1 MKNLNNILTNVTMI
15 KVIGDSDIKLESI
28 HFDSRTVKQNSLFV
42 ATIGTQVD
50 GHSFIQKAIDL
61 GATAVVCENLPDS
74 LQKDI
79 CYIKVKNSQTTLGL
93 LASAWYD
100 YPSQNLKLVGV
111 TGTNGKT
118 TIASIQF
125 ELFSQ
130 LGYHVGLLST
140 IENKIGKKVMASTHT
155 TPDSLSINKLLSHMV
170 EEGCSHCFM
179 EVSSHALDQGR
190 TAGLDFDGAIFTNL
204 THDHLDY
211 HIDFASYLKAKKVFF
226 DQLKNTAFALTNIDD
241 KNGMVMLQNCDAK
254 KCTYTITSIGDYKAR
269 IIENQITGLHLSID
283 NKDVWFRLT
292 GTFNA
297 YNLLAIYG
305 SAVELGEDADEVL
318 SVLSNIK
325 SVNGRF
331 DHIVSKNGIVAIIDY
346 AHTPDALLNVLK
358 TIKDI
363 KQANERIITV
373 VGAGGN
379 RDKSKRPEMAKIAAN
394 YSHQVILTSD
404 NPRFEDP
411 DAIIEDMKTG
421 LKESEMLQALAITNR
436 EEAIKTAFRMAQ
448 PKDFIL
454 IAGKGHETYQDVK
467 GVKHHF
473 DDKEIINNLFKTI

>member
-1 MKNLNNILTNVTMI
+1 MKNLNNILANISVLSITGNSNI
-15 KVIGDSDIKLESI
+15 QLESI
-28 HFDSRTVKQNSLFV
+28 HFDSRKIKGDSLFV
-42 ATIGTQVD
+42 ATSGTQVD
-50 GHSFIQKAIDL
+50 GHSYIQKAIEL
-61 GATAVVCENLPDS
+61 GATAIVCEKLPD
-74 LQKDI
+74 LQQENT
-79 CYIKVKNSQTTLGL
+79 CYIKVENSQTTLGL

-100 YPSQNLKLVGV
+100 YPSKNLKLVGV

-118 TIASIQF
+118 TIASIQY

-130 LGYHVGLLST
+130 LGYHTGLIST
-140 IENKIGKKVMASTHT
+140 IENKIGEETIISTHT
-155 TPDSLSINKLLSHMV
+155 TPDAISINKLLNNMV

-226 DQLKNTAFALTNIDD
+226 DQLKKTAFALTNMDD
-241 KNGMVMLQNCDAK
+241 KNGMVMLQNCEAK
-254 KCTYTITSIGDYKAR
+254 KFTYTITSIGDYKAR

-305 SAVELGEDADEVL
+305 SAIELGEGADEVL
-318 SVLSNIK
+318 SILSNIK

-331 DHIVSKNGIVAIIDY
+331 DHMVSRNGIIAIIDY

-363 KQANERIITV
+363 KQAKERIITV

-379 RDKSKRPEMAKIAAN
+379 RDKSKRPEMAKIAAG

-404 NPRFEDP
+404 NPRFEEP
-411 DAIIEDMKTG
+411 DAIIEDMKAG
-421 LKESEMLQALAITNR
+421 LNEVEMLQTLAITNR
-436 EEAIKTAFRMAQ
+436 EEAIKTAFMMAK

-454 IAGKGHETYQDVK
+454 IAGKGHETYQDIK

-473 DDKEIINNLFKTI
+473 DDKEIINKLFKTI

>member
-1 MKNLNNILTNVTMI
+1 MKNLNNILVNVSVTEI
-15 KVIGDSDIKLESI
+15 VGNSDINLEFI
-28 HFDSRTVKQNSLFV
+28 HFDSRQIIHHSLFI

-50 GHSFIQKAIDL
+50 GHSFINKAIEL
-61 GATAVVCENLPDS
+61 GATAIICEKLPEN

-79 CYIKVKNSQTTLGL
+79 CYIKVENSQTTLGI
-93 LASAWYD
+93 LASAWFD
-100 YPSQNLKLVGV
+100 YPSQKLKLVGV

-118 TIASIQF
+118 TIASLQH

-130 LGYHVGLLST
+130 LGYHSGLIST
-140 IENKIGKKVMASTHT
+140 IENKIGETIIVSTHT
-155 TPDSLSINKLLSHMV
+155 TPDAISINSLLNKMV
-170 EEGCSHCFM
+170 EDGCSHCFM

-190 TAGLDFDGAIFTNL
+190 TVGLDFDGAIFTNL

-211 HIDFASYLKAKKVFF
+211 HIDFASYLKAKKIFF
-226 DQLKNTAFALTNIDD
+226 DQLKEEGFALTNLDD
-241 KNGMVMLQNCDAK
+241 KNGMVMLQNCPAK
-254 KCTYTITSIGDYKAR
+254 KCTYTIKSIGDYKAR
-269 IIENQITGLHLSID
+269 IIENQINGLHLSID

-305 SAVELGEDADEVL
+305 SAIELGEDPNETL

-331 DHIVSKNGIVAIIDY
+331 DHMVSKNGIVAIIDY

-363 KQANERIITV
+363 KLTNERIITV

-379 RDKSKRPEMAKIAAN
+379 RDKSKRPEMAQIAAS
-394 YSHQVILTSD
+394 YSHQIILTSD

-411 DAIIEDMKTG
+411 DAIIKDMKMG
-421 LKESEMLQALAITNR
+421 LNETQMLQTLAITNR
-436 EEAIKTAFRMAQ
+436 EEAIKTAFMMAK
-448 PKDFIL
+448 PKDYIL
-454 IAGKGHETYQDVK
+454 IAGKGHETYQDIK
-467 GVKHHF
+467 GTKHHF
-473 DDKEIINNLFKTI
+473 NDKEIINNLFKTL

>member
-1 MKNLNNILTNVTMI
+1 MKNLNNILTNVTVI
-15 KVIGDSDIKLESI
+15 KIIGDSDIKLESI

>member
-1 MKNLNNILTNVTMI
+1 MKNLNNILTNVTVI
-15 KVIGDSDIKLESI
+15 KIIGDSDIKLESI

-140 IENKIGKKVMASTHT
+140 IENKIGKKIMASTHT

>member
-140 IENKIGKKVMASTHT
+140 IENKIGGKVMASTHT